1 MSKKIKQEEK
11 EILNLLEDYSKALSL
26 LEKYDK
32 GKLKIEKGTKDTFIL
47 EYQNCQNVISKLKK
61 NLITKKEA
69 SDVFGNEA
77 GKRFEG
83 VVRNI
88 YQTFDQKEL
97 YESIGNKAANL
108 LYLTIKDHYFTD
120 GNKRIGSFL
129 FIYFLDKNNY
139 LYRENGE
146 KRISNNTLAV
156 LALLIAESNP
166 EEKEQMIALVTQL
179 LK

>member
-32 GKLKIEKGTKDTFIL
+32 GKLKIEKGIKDTFIL
-47 EYQNCQNVISKLKK
+47 EYQNCQNVISEMKK
-61 NLITKKEA
+61 NLIPKKETK
-69 SDVFGNEA
+69 SVFGNEV
-77 GKRFEG
+77 GRRFEG
-83 VVRNI
+83 VVKNI

-139 LYRENGE
+139 LYRKNGE